1 MKQAEI
7 KVVIESKDGDFDINA
22 KIPGGTDPA
31 KLIYGLWCHV
41 RVIAEHLHQDR
52 RKIIF
57 MVSMV
62 DQIIE
67 QNPDKVQ
74 NTLTHIVLPK
84 GLNLNGKEVQE

>member
-7 KVVIESKDGDFDINA
+7 KIVIESKDGDFVTNA
-22 KIPGGTDPA
+22 NIPGGTDPA
-31 KLIYGLWCHV
+31 KLIYGLWCHIKL
-41 RVIAEHLHQDR
+41 IAEHLHQDK

-57 MVSMV
+57 MASMV

-74 NTLTHIVLPK
+74 NTMTHVVLPK
-84 GLNLNGKEVQE
+84 DLNLNGKEVQE